1 MEDFVSTLNTTWH
14 VDSSC
19 ALLQIAPP
27 AASGILSKPAP
38 LQPVVLRM
46 SVLIDYA
53 SNIPAESPSLGQ
65 LSISDQSNEMAQLR
79 NSELPG
85 LLQADSQSGG
95 EVVSDAAAASIRA
108 TEAKLK
114 RAEGTAAGGLS
125 DSQAKLAKANTDN
138 EIVAMTYVRLWTD
151 QDSQQLWK

>member
-1 MEDFVSTLNTTWH
+1 M
-14 VDSSC
+14 
-19 ALLQIAPP
+19 
-27 AASGILSKPAP
+27 
-38 LQPVVLRM
+38 LRM
-46 SVLIDYA
+46 SVLIDCA
-53 SNIPAESPSLGQ
+53 SSIPAESPSLGQ

-85 LLQADSQSGG
+85 LLQADSQSAG

-125 DSQAKLAKANTDN
+125 DSQAKSVKANTDN